1 MSRRGL
7 IVALAFAAVFG
18 LLFGLF
24 PGLDLEIARLF
35 YDPVAKNFPLRTNV
49 VLGHVRDAASWL
61 LVLFIVPCVLALL
74 INFFRPRA
82 KLWISARAAIFMV
95 VTLALGPG
103 LLVNTLLKNHWS
115 RPRPVAVTEFGGSQP
130 FVAWWD
136 PRGQCVKNCSF
147 VSGETSSAFWT
158 VAPAALAPPPWRFAA
173 FAAAAV
179 FGIGMSIVRMAMG
192 AHFFSDTFFSGIFTF
207 VIIVLAHGLI
217 FRARAVDPA
226 PKAETSSKPA
236 A

>member
-7 IVALAFAAVFG
+7 IVALVFATIFG

-24 PGLDLEIARLF
+24 PGLDLEITRLF
-35 YDPVAKNFPLRTNV
+35 YDPVARNFPLRTNAT
-49 VLGHVRDAASWL
+49 LGHVRDAASWL
-61 LVLFIVPCVLALL
+61 LVLFIAPCVLALL
-74 INFFRPRA
+74 IKFFRPRA
-82 KLWISARAAIFMV
+82 KLWISTRAAIFLV

-103 LLVNTLLKNHWS
+103 LLVNALLKNHWS

-130 FVAWWD
+130 FVAWWN

-158 VAPAALAPPPWRFAA
+158 LAPAALAPPPWRFVA
-173 FAAAAV
+173 FAAAAA
-179 FGIGMSIVRMAMG
+179 FGVGMSLVRMAMG
-192 AHFFSDTFFSGIFTF
+192 AHFFSDVFFSGIFTF

>member
-7 IVALAFAAVFG
+7 IVALVFATIFG

-24 PGLDLEIARLF
+24 PGLDLEITRLF
-35 YDPVAKNFPLRTNV
+35 YDPVARNFPLRTNAT
-49 VLGHVRDAASWL
+49 LGHVRDAASWL
-61 LVLFIVPCVLALL
+61 LVLFIAPCVLALL
-74 INFFRPRA
+74 IKFFRPRA
-82 KLWISARAAIFMV
+82 KLWISTRAAIFLV

-103 LLVNTLLKNHWS
+103 LLVNALLKNHWS

-130 FVAWWD
+130 FVAWWN

-158 VAPAALAPPPWRFAA
+158 LAPPPWRFVA
-173 FAAAAV
+173 FAAAAA
-179 FGIGMSIVRMAMG
+179 FGVGMSLVRMAMG
-192 AHFFSDTFFSGIFTF
+192 AHFFSDVFFSGIFTF